1 MVAMVRGCTS
11 FAQVPRSGEELSAMG
26 LRKLWQ
32 RIRPRSE
39 RPHNLLAI
47 SDLHLGRD
55 LKPGTALDRPLPAD
69 SALVSFLDWHAAHR
83 SRGKPWRLILDGD
96 IVDFVAITLVPLEA
110 PFSITAEERS
120 LGLAPSEPKS
130 VWKLQRT
137 AERHRAVIDA
147 FSRFLEKGH
156 SLHVIRGNH
165 DAEWRW
171 PAVQAEFPR
180 ILVGR
185 CCLTSAAARRR
196 LERAVHVHD
205 WFYLQPGFFYA
216 EHGHAHDRYSVGTHF
231 FAGAGPK
238 PCEEMRL
245 SLSSKMLRYFVN
257 RYSEQVELADD
268 VDAWGVQQ
276 YLAWVLRAGNPL
288 RIAADYFVMMFRVLY
303 PIPRRPLAVAHPPST
318 DELAQKLLR
327 VSARPGEQS
336 LFDSMQLFYL
346 DRMLLALLCLLCAFA
361 AGSALHG
368 FLPRA
373 GALTAVGILF
383 AALNAQLAGRRKTD
397 AHPML
402 LQAARRVAQ
411 VFDVKS

>member
-147 FSRFLEKGH
+147 FSRFLEKGR
-156 SLHVIRGNH
+156 SLHFIHGNH
-165 DAEWRW
+165 DADWRS
-171 PAVQAEFPR
+171 PAVHAAFRR
-180 ILVGR
+180 ILARRLSVA
-185 CCLTSAAARRR
+185 SAAARRPR
-196 LERAVHVHD
+196 EDAAAV
-205 WFYLQPGFFYA
+205 
-216 EHGHAHDRYSVGTHF
+216 
-231 FAGAGPK
+231 
-238 PCEEMRL
+238 
-245 SLSSKMLRYFVN
+245 
-257 RYSEQVELADD
+257 
-268 VDAWGVQQ
+268 
-276 YLAWVLRAGNPL
+276 
-288 RIAADYFVMMFRVLY
+288 
-303 PIPRRPLAVAHPPST
+303 PRW
-318 DELAQKLLR
+318 
-327 VSARPGEQS
+327 
-336 LFDSMQLFYL
+336 
-346 DRMLLALLCLLCAFA
+346 
-361 AGSALHG
+361 
-368 FLPRA
+368 
-373 GALTAVGILF
+373 
-383 AALNAQLAGRRKTD
+383 
-397 AHPML
+397 
-402 LQAARRVAQ
+402 
-411 VFDVKS
+411 